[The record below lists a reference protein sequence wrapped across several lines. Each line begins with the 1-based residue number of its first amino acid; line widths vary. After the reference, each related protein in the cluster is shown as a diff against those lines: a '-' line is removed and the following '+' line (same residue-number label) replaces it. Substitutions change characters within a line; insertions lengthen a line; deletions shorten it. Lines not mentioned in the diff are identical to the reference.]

1 MLDVRSI
8 NLRYRL
14 MMCAFYGVFCC
25 AFSYVTYCLGAAGY
39 PDKRIGFIV
48 AAACLAASIMQ
59 PVAGRLADRYPAFI
73 WKKQVIFYALVEFS
87 AAVLAILLKGTAL
100 VGFLY
105 GAMLFL
111 ALVMMPMVNSAGFYY
126 SSRGIEVTFGIARGC
141 GSMSCAAVSFVLGLI
156 TVKFGPVMVPIVNA
170 LLVLLVFVI
179 ALSMPVYAAEEKAEK
194 AAEKAV
200 SGGDN
205 RSFITKY
212 PVFILMVA
220 GMLLFLFF
228 HNMVQTYFIRMLE
241 NVGGNSKDLGIA
253 VAIAAA
259 IELPMLFYFDKLQK
273 KIAAKWLLVV
283 AGAAFTLKGVLFMLC
298 TNVIGIYA
306 VQLLQVFSFALFAG
320 AGVYYSNSM
329 MAEEDKVTGQAL
341 VSMTEALS
349 SVAGSFVGGILMD
362 SGGII
367 TLLQFATSAAV
378 VGTLVCA
385 LAAKFSKIRNI

>member
-1 MLDVRSI
+1 
-8 NLRYRL
+8 

-39 PDKRIGFIV
+39 SDKRIGFIV

-59 PVAGRLADRYPAFI
+59 PVAGRLADHYPAFI

-87 AAVLAILLKGTAL
+87 AAVLAILLKETAL

-194 AAEKAV
+194 VAEKAV

-283 AGAAFTLKGVLFMLC
+283 AGAAFTLKGVLFMIC

-362 SGGII
+362 SGGIM

-378 VGTLVCA
+378 MGTLVSA
-385 LAAKFSKIRNI
+385 AAAKFSKTRNA

>member
-1 MLDVRSI
+1 ML
-8 NLRYRL
+8 
-14 MMCAFYGVFCC
+14 MCAFYGVFCC
-25 AFSYVTYCLGAAGY
+25 AFSYITYCLGAAGY
-39 PDKRIGFIV
+39 SDKTIGFIV

-59 PVAGRLADRYPAFI
+59 PVAGRMADRYPAFV
-73 WKKQVIFYALVEFS
+73 WKKQVLFYAVIELIS
-87 AAVLAILLKGTAL
+87 ALLAILLKGSPV

-111 ALVMMPMVNSAGFYY
+111 ALIMMPMVNSAGFYY
-126 SSRGIEVTFGIARGC
+126 SSHGMDVTFGVARGC

-156 TVKFGPVMVPIVNA
+156 TVRFGSVMVPIVNA
-170 LLVLLVFVI
+170 LLISLVI
-179 ALSMPVYAAEEKAEK
+179 LTALSMPLFAADEKSEKAD
-194 AAEKAV
+194 AKAV
-200 SGGDN
+200 SSKDD
-205 RSFITKY
+205 RPFAAKY

-220 GMLLFLFF
+220 GILLFLFF

-259 IELPMLFYFDKLQK
+259 IELPMLFCFDKLQK

-283 AGAAFTLKGVLFMLC
+283 AGAAFALKGFLFMLC

-320 AGVYYSNSM
+320 AGVYYSNQM

-341 VSMTEALS
+341 ISMTEALS

-362 SGGII
+362 SGGIM
-367 TLLQFATSAAV
+367 TLLKFATTAAV
-378 VGTLVCA
+378 LGTLVSA
-385 LAAKFSKIRNI
+385 AAAKLSKTHNI

>member
-1 MLDVRSI
+1 
-8 NLRYRL
+8 
-14 MMCAFYGVFCC
+14 MCAFYGVFCC
-25 AFSYVTYCLGAAGY
+25 AFSYITYCLGAAGY
-39 PDKRIGFIV
+39 SDKTIGFIV

-59 PVAGRLADRYPAFI
+59 PVAGRMADRYPAFV
-73 WKKQVIFYALVEFS
+73 WKKQVLFYAVIELIS
-87 AAVLAILLKGTAL
+87 ALLAILLKGSPV

-111 ALVMMPMVNSAGFYY
+111 ALIMMPMVNSAGFYY
-126 SSRGIEVTFGIARGC
+126 SSHGMDVTFGVARGC

-156 TVKFGPVMVPIVNA
+156 TVRFGSVMVPIVNA
-170 LLVLLVFVI
+170 LLISLVI
-179 ALSMPVYAAEEKAEK
+179 LTALSMPLFAADEKSEKAD
-194 AAEKAV
+194 AKAV
-200 SGGDN
+200 SSKDD
-205 RSFITKY
+205 RPFAAKY

-220 GMLLFLFF
+220 GILLFLFF

-362 SGGII
+362 SGGIM

-378 VGTLVCA
+378 MGTLVCA